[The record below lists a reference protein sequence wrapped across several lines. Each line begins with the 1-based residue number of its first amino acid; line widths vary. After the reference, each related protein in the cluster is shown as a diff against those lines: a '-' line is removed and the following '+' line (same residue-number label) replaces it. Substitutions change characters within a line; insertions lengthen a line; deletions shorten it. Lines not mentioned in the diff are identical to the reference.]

1 MTPYIILAVTRLLL
15 VQSYTT
21 EFNPEPQIEI
31 VASCRSWLV
40 FATDIDRSTK
50 REYKKYRTAK
60 NTAGQKEKCY
70 YLSDK

>member
-1 MTPYIILAVTRLLL
+1 MTPYIILAVTKLLL

-21 EFNPEPQIEI
+21 QYNPEPQIEI

-50 REYKKYRTAK
+50 REYKNYWTAK
-60 NTAGQKEKCY
+60 DTDGKRQKCY